1 MPDVRATWSTSR
13 ISATVYDF
21 GVEREWLAR
30 PAGALVWGTDTRLL
44 FESIRA
50 IGDLPAGAALLD
62 VPCGGGLALR
72 GVRPDQ
78 DLRYVAADI
87 SSFMLDR
94 TRRQAARLGRTVE
107 LTEADVERLPFADEE
122 FDLCVSF
129 NGLHCL
135 PDPALAVREIARC
148 LKPGGRFVGDTI
160 VLRAGLRQDLAISA
174 FRRMGLFGPGG
185 TAVALEHWLTDAGL
199 RVDRL
204 ERSGAVAH
212 FAATR

>member
-1 MPDVRATWSTSR
+1 MPSKWSTSR
-13 ISATVYDF
+13 VSSAVYDF
-21 GVEREWLAR
+21 AVEREWLAR
-30 PAGALVWGTDTRLL
+30 PAGVLLWGTDTRLM

-50 IGDLPAGAALLD
+50 IGDLPAGTAVLD
-62 VPCGGGLALR
+62 VPCGGGVALR
-72 GVRPDQ
+72 GLRPGQ
-78 DLRYVAADI
+78 DVRYVAADI
-87 SSFMLDR
+87 SPVMLDR
-94 TRRQAARLGRTVE
+94 ARRQAASRGLEVE
-107 LTEADVERLPFADEE
+107 LTEADVERLPFADDE

-129 NGLHCL
+129 NGLHCM

-160 VLRAGLRQDLAISA
+160 VLRAGLRQELAISG
-174 FRRMGLFGPGG
+174 FRRAGLFGPGG
-185 TAVALEHWLTDAGL
+185 TIVALECWLTDAGL